1 MKCRYFNADDDLNP
15 IAVKLLAQKVAKMH
29 SKYIPI
35 ARNGTQKTMKIVFED
50 WFDRKRIESYRQGV
64 IQKEIEKQKCET
76 LMEMDFVAEM
86 AWVRKAVVHLKSPEV
101 FSHNDLNRRN
111 ILVRNGDNDHNL
123 DVFIIDFDWSGYMYR
138 GLDIGDYFIN
148 WCQTGTDFG
157 ANNFPTDPQMY
168 AFIDAY
174 IAEMNALS
182 DNTFAKQGINSRE
195 TLVKEAKIFALMG
208 YIKELEYCFYEVFV
222 KGNMEFM
229 VISLICYFVFT
240 YDMFYIIY
248 FRRQQSK
255 DLKSTKTSKIVY

>member
-1 MKCRYFNADDDLNP
+1 MCRYFNADDDLNP

-35 ARNGTQKTMKIVFED
+35 ARNGTQKTLKIVFED
-50 WFDRKRIESYRQGV
+50 WFDSHRIESYRQGESV
-64 IQKEIEKQKCET
+64 
-76 LMEMDFVAEM
+76 
-86 AWVRKAVVHLKSPEV
+86 LKSPEV

-111 ILVRNGDNDHNL
+111 ILVSNGDNDQNFE
-123 DVFIIDFDWSGYMYR
+123 VFIIDFDWSSYMYR

-182 DNTFAKQGINSRE
+182 DNTYAKQGINSRE

-208 YIKELEYCFYEVFV
+208 YIKELEHCFYEVFV
-222 KGNMEFM
+222 KGNMEIMATAEQRFK
-229 VISLICYFVFT
+229 VY
-240 YDMFYIIY
+240 
-248 FRRQQSK
+248 K
-255 DLKSTKTSKIVY
+255 DLKTRILNEFKEFQ